1 MKAKHNWRTWA
12 VPVIA
17 VLFGLVGG
25 AILIALTGKNP
36 FEAYGW
42 LLGGWLRDIR
52 RFSDTFAIATQLIL
66 TGLSVT
72 FAFRTGLFNIGAAGQ
87 MLMGGLAATAIG
99 LLVPLP
105 SYLLVPLVVLGAT
118 LAGALWGTL
127 PGFLKAQFNV
137 HEVVSTIMLNW
148 IAVWLVAWIVP
159 TWLKSNQETQ
169 SARLPLAASLKMDWL
184 SELTNQS
191 SLNLGLVLAL
201 VATVIIA
208 IILKRTTLGFE
219 LKAVGFNRLAAEYAG
234 MEDKRNIV
242 VSMAIAGALAGLA
255 GATQYAGYAVNLQI
269 QVLPSQGFDG
279 IAVAL
284 LGNLTPLGVVASSMF
299 FGILYT
305 SRGLMNAALK
315 IPPEISDTIIAIIIY
330 LSATSILIH
339 RLLDK
344 LTPRKEEPHD

>member
-1 MKAKHNWRTWA
+1 MAGFW
-12 VPVIA
+12 
-17 VLFGLVGG
+17 
-25 AILIALTGKNP
+25 
-36 FEAYGW
+36 
-42 LLGGWLRDIR
+42 GGWLRDIR